1 MIKTTRTR
9 TRTVRK
15 SAWYLGRRKRLR
27 KRTKRGQTG
36 AALPFGLIASAAA
49 PFVDEIAK
57 PVW

>member
-1 MIKTTRTR
+1 MRGKHS
-9 TRTVRK
+9 VRK